1 MKTAIKLYFEVPDQ
15 KTAENLEAILRR
27 YANNDVP
34 ADIDGQPVE
43 FRGSDV
49 EEVEE

>member
-1 MKTAIKLYFEVPDQ
+1 MKTVIKLYFEVPDQ
-15 KTAENLEAILRR
+15 KTANNLESILRR
-27 YANNDVP
+27 YAIP
-34 ADIDGQPVE
+34 ADVGGQPVQ